1 MQLLKQSVMLPV
13 TIPIFLYVL
22 LRESWQSTHKNKS
35 HVQSQTEI
43 IKINQEKLDHFLSS
57 FHEKGFKFI
66 FHKQTPKVK
75 SKSVTRKVFF
85 RKSENPTTHEERY

>member
-13 TIPIFLYVL
+13 TFIIFLYVL

-66 FHKQTPKVK
+66 FHKQTPNSRVNQLQEK
-75 SKSVTRKVFF
+75 FF
-85 RKSENPTTHEERY
+85 FWKIGESNNS